1 MSVVRL
7 FQLNTL
13 CIVPGTTDL
22 TATILTEV
30 FNDVCIEPEL
40 QSVTD
45 EESTANSQVGAS
57 LAIAAN
63 GVWGGIYLREN
74 LL

>member
-1 MSVVRL
+1 MPKVAFHRS
-7 FQLNTL
+7 
-13 CIVPGTTDL
+13 GTTDL